1 MTVDAAEERLLDG
14 EADLLARYLVGC
26 PVPPELAARYRAAN
40 RAIWDG
46 APARREAALVA
57 FVRRHPWSLPYLDA
71 ASALV
76 QPGGRLRGKVLV
88 MAAVLETSPAL
99 ADEFLPRDVPRGR
112 ALIQLAAAGLA
123 AATRAA
129 GGLLLYPL
137 AVRGAA

>member
-14 EADLLARYLVGC
+14 EADQLARYLVGRSA
-26 PVPPELAARYRAAN
+26 PPELAARYRAAN
-40 RAIWDG
+40 GAIWAG
-46 APARREAALVA
+46 APARREAALVD

-71 ASALV
+71 AAALV

-99 ADEFLPRDVPRGR
+99 AEEFLPRDVPRGR
-112 ALIQLAAAGLA
+112 ALAQLLGAGVAAVAQ
-123 AATRAA
+123 AA